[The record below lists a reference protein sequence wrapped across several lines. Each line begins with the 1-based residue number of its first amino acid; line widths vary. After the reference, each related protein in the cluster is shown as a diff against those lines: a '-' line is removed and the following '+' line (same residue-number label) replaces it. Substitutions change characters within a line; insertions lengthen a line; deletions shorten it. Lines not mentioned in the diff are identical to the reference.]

1 MKFKKLT
8 PNFSVRDVKDTILFY
23 QDVLGFKLEMVVPN
37 NENII
42 EQNLTEGKIYNYA
55 MMSKDEVFVMFLE
68 ERCLKEDI
76 PVFKNVTQGASS
88 LLFYIDVEGINSVY
102 DSLRDKV
109 EIVKDIERTWYGMKE
124 FYIKDCNGYILGFR
138 EKDL

>member
-76 PVFKNVTQGASS
+76 PVFKNVTQGAS
-88 LLFYIDVEGINSVY
+88 LLFYIDVEGINIVY

-124 FYIKDCNGYILGFR
+124 FYIKDCNGYILGFG

>member
-76 PVFKNVTQGASS
+76 PVFKNVTQGAS
-88 LLFYIDVEGINSVY
+88 LLFYIDVEGINIVY

>member
-1 MKFKKLT
+1 M
-8 PNFSVRDVKDTILFY
+8 
-23 QDVLGFKLEMVVPN
+23 
-37 NENII
+37 
-42 EQNLTEGKIYNYA
+42 
-55 MMSKDEVFVMFLE
+55 
-68 ERCLKEDI
+68 KEDI
-76 PVFKNVTQGASS
+76 PVFKNVTQGAS
-88 LLFYIDVEGINSVY
+88 LLFYIDVEGINIVY